1 MSRKKRSSSRLGTR
15 LRGAL
20 QEAYGQRGSYRNH
33 LWYVY
38 SPKADRDF
46 VLRSD
51 LEFAHFLLAES
62 DPLVVTIDYAPGKRM
77 SATGEGTIL
86 DAEAR
91 MSSGC
96 MELREVKYAS
106 EIAKGG
112 DSRAQ
117 DQIEVQRRIEDELN
131 RSGRKAL
138 HRVFTEDEIF
148 TGTEQRLLNWM
159 RIVPWIAQAREWPL
173 SGYADHVDA
182 LIRSQGQAYV
192 EDVLRLRKGAESA
205 LCLAAAFKGVAS
217 GRYDSNLDELD
228 LCPRTLFRAKRKHSG
243 AET

>member
-1 MSRKKRSSSRLGTR
+1 MSKTKKKGGRLGTR

-38 SPKADRDF
+38 SSKADQDF

-62 DPLVVTIDYAPGKRM
+62 DPLVVTINYAPDKRV
-77 SATGEGTIL
+77 SASGDGTIL
-86 DAEAR
+86 DAEAK
-91 MSSGC
+91 MTNGC
-96 MELREVKYAS
+96 IELREVKYAS

-117 DQIEVQRRIEDELN
+117 AQIEVQRRIEDELN
-131 RSGRKAL
+131 RSGRNAL
-138 HRVFTEDEIF
+138 HRVFTEEEIF

-159 RIVPWIAQAREWPL
+159 RVVPWLAQVREWPM

-192 EDVLRLRKGAESA
+192 EDVLRLRSGPEGA
-205 LCLAAAFKGVAS
+205 LCLAAAFKGVAT
-217 GRYDSNLDELD
+217 GKYDSNLDDID
-228 LCPRTLFRAKRKHSG
+228 LCPRTLFRAKRKH
-243 AET
+243 

>member
-1 MSRKKRSSSRLGTR
+1 MSKTKKKGRLGTR

-38 SPKADRDF
+38 SPKADQDF

-62 DPLVVTIDYAPGKRM
+62 DPLVVTINYAPDKRV
-77 SATGEGTIL
+77 SASGEGTIL
-86 DAEAR
+86 DAEAQ
-91 MSSGC
+91 MTSGC
-96 MELREVKYAS
+96 IELREVKYAS

-117 DQIEVQRRIEDELN
+117 AQIEVQRRIEDELN

-138 HRVFTEDEIF
+138 HRVFTEEEIF

-159 RIVPWIAQAREWPL
+159 RVVPWLAQAREWPM
-173 SGYADHVDA
+173 SGYVDHVDA

-192 EDVLRLRKGAESA
+192 EDVLHLRSGSEGA
-205 LCLAAAFKGVAS
+205 LCLAAAFKGLAT
-217 GRYDSNLDELD
+217 GRYDSNLDDID
-228 LCPRTLFRAKRKHSG
+228 LCPRTLFKAKRKY
-243 AET
+243 